1 MRRRGR
7 CLSTFKPSA
16 MCQEPIGRPWRPTNW
31 KLLDALKANGTDKN
45 GLSQSDIDQLQAYGQ
60 SDLPGG
66 GMSS

>member
-1 MRRRGR
+1 
-7 CLSTFKPSA
+7 
-16 MCQEPIGRPWRPTNW
+16 
-31 KLLDALKANGTDKN
+31 LKANGTDKN